1 MHSVCGFIQR
11 TPNTHSYS
19 KIHPENIMNIFI
31 DVGGHH
37 GETLNE
43 LFSLPHRFDVV
54 HCLEPQSRSFSVLE
68 SKFAA
73 QVAAGEL
80 VLHNFGLADF
90 DGESVLY
97 GGEDC
102 SYGASLFADKVD
114 IDGGQ
119 TENCR
124 FVKASD
130 FVKETVHGDG
140 IAVMN
145 LNCEGGEALILRD
158 LMQGDALRLLDS
170 VYVDF
175 DVRKIPSQAAE
186 ETKIIAEMRALRY
199 DNYMT
204 RNELQ
209 TMRVWSFVRCRKIS
223 RKISGRGFQRVKM
236 WLFQIEN
243 ADKIIDLGIAGNAVR
258 YLPKSVWG
266 RFYRTKRILAKVS
279 ARK

>member
-1 MHSVCGFIQR
+1 
-11 TPNTHSYS
+11 
-19 KIHPENIMNIFI
+19 MNIFI

-54 HCLEPQSRSFSVLE
+54 HCLEPQARCFAVLE
-68 SKFAA
+68 NKFAA
-73 QVAAGEL
+73 QVAAGKL

-97 GGEDC
+97 GGED
-102 SYGASLFADKVD
+102 SSIGASLFSDKVD
-114 IDGGQ
+114 IDSGQ
-119 TENCR
+119 TEQCR

-130 FVKETVHGDG
+130 FVKSVVQADG
-140 IAVMN
+140 VAVMN

-158 LMQGDALRLLDS
+158 LMRGGAIGLLDS

-186 ETKIIAEMRALRY
+186 EAKIIAELRALRC

-209 TMRVWSFVRCRKIS
+209 TMKVWSLVKRREVS

-243 ADKIIDLGIAGNAVR
+243 ADKIIDLGIAGKAVR

-266 RFYRTKRILAKVS
+266 RFYRSKRILGKVGV
-279 ARK
+279 RK